1 MSSRQYAPAP
11 SPQDAVAVTPEEIL
25 DTVLDTVIFVDH
37 AWCVLYLND
46 MAAQMFGC
54 STEQARLRPLWDLLP
69 DAGELEPELRE
80 TADLGR
86 TGRVEWHCPALQS
99 WFEIRI
105 YRSDRGRTLL
115 ITDITPRKEA
125 QEALRLS
132 EQRFRAALK
141 NAPIS
146 VYNQDRELR
155 YTWAH
160 NSPPGAPS
168 DAVLGRRAHEFLP
181 PDEAAALVALKRR
194 VLDSGTGARQDLSVH
209 IDGQPHYYDLTVEPL
224 RDATGE
230 VAGITC
236 AAADV
241 TPYRTAEERLR
252 KREAQLALA
261 QEVAGIGSWEWDI
274 ANNAIEWSAEYHRM
288 LGLRPGEVKPTYE
301 LFFDLVL
308 PEDRARVRRRVRQ
321 AIESGRDYRQEYRMR
336 RKDGAV
342 RLLQGRAKVVYDA
355 GGRPARLVGTCQD
368 ITERRQAEEAL
379 RDSEER
385 YRRLVELSPDALFV
399 VTGGH
404 VAYANQASLQ
414 LFGVP
419 SAADLLGRSPL
430 EFVEPNARA
439 EVARKLQRVLKS
451 GQSIEPAEVQWQRAD
466 GVLMELEVA
475 AAPLPWDGSDGV
487 QVILH
492 DITERKR
499 SQRALAEADRRKD
512 EFIAMLAH
520 ELRNP
525 MAPIRN
531 AAHLL
536 RASRMVKESERRWS
550 VDVIER
556 QVEHMSR
563 LVDDLLDV
571 ARITRGHIELKKRE
585 VDVSFIIEAALETA
599 CPDIEA
605 RQHELQVGLP
615 PEALRLHADP
625 ERLTQVV
632 ANLLQNAAKYT
643 DPGGRIT
650 LSVEAQPKEVQIRV
664 RDNGMG
670 IDSEALTSIFEPF
683 SQSEQSLARSRGGLG
698 LGLTLV
704 HRLVQLHGGAVNA
717 SSSGPGQGSEF
728 IVRLPH
734 PDDSA
739 PEAQGDGGPGAEAG
753 KRRVLVVEDNEDV
766 ARSFALLLNAMGHE
780 VKTAT
785 SGAEGLKAAPEF
797 KPQVVFLD
805 IGLPDMDG
813 YEVARRL
820 RSSYSS
826 GDLLLVALTGYGQ
839 RENDTRA
846 RDAGFDHYL
855 LKPGDMETIER
866 LLGGG

>member
-11 SPQDAVAVTPEEIL
+11 PSEDAVAVTPEEIL
-25 DTVLDTVIFVDH
+25 DTVLDTFIFVDH

-46 MAAQMFGC
+46 MATQVFGC
-54 STEQARLRPLWDLLP
+54 KAEQVHLQPLWEILP
-69 DAGELEPELRE
+69 GAHELEPQLRQA
-80 TADLGR
+80 ADLGR
-86 TGRVEWHCPALQS
+86 AGRVEWHCPSLQS

-105 YRSDRGRTLL
+105 YRSQRGRALL

-125 QEALRLS
+125 QDSLRQS

-141 NAPIS
+141 HAPIS
-146 VYNQDRELR
+146 VYNQDHELR
-155 YTWAH
+155 YTWTH

-168 DAVLGRRAHEFLP
+168 EAILGQRPVDILP
-181 PDEAAALVALKRR
+181 PEEAAELNALKRE
-194 VLDSGTGARQDLSVH
+194 VMESGVGARRDLRVREG
-209 IDGQPHYYDLTVEPL
+209 DDFRYFDLTVEPL
-224 RDATGE
+224 RNA
-230 VAGITC
+230 AGQVVGVTC

-252 KREAQLALA
+252 RREAQLALA

-274 ANNAIEWSAEYHRM
+274 ANNTIEWSAEHYRL
-288 LGLRPGEVKPTYE
+288 LGLRPGEVQPTYE
-301 LFFDLVL
+301 LFFDLLL
-308 PEDRARVRRRVRQ
+308 PTDRARVKRRVRQ
-321 AIESGRDYRQEYRMR
+321 ALESGRDYRQEYHVR
-336 RKDGAV
+336 RTDGAV
-342 RLLQGRAKVVYDA
+342 RLLQGRAKVVHDA
-355 GGRPARLVGTCQD
+355 EGRPTRLVGTCQD
-368 ITERRQAEEAL
+368 ITERREAEEAL

-414 LFGVP
+414 LFGV
-419 SAADLLGRSPL
+419 AGEADLLGRSPL
-430 EFVEPNARA
+430 EFVEPSARA
-439 EVARKLQRVLKS
+439 EVARKLQTVLKS
-451 GQSIEPAEVQWQRAD
+451 GRPVGPAEVHWQRAD
-466 GVLMELEVA
+466 GVPMELEVA
-475 AAPLPWDGSDGV
+475 AAPLPWEGADGI

-499 SQRALAEADRRKD
+499 TQRALAEADRRKD

-536 RASRMVKESERRWS
+536 RASRTVKESERRWS

-556 QVEHMSR
+556 QVGHMSR

-571 ARITRGHIELKKRE
+571 ARITRGHIELKKRD
-585 VDVSFIIEAALETA
+585 VDVSFIVEAALETA
-599 CPDIEA
+599 RSDIEA
-605 RQHELQVGLP
+605 RRHELQVELP
-615 PEALRLHADP
+615 QTPLRLYADP
-625 ERLTQVV
+625 ERMTQVV

-650 LSVEAQPKEVQIRV
+650 LNIEQHPGEVQIRV

-670 IDSEALTSIFEPF
+670 ISREALGNIFEPF
-683 SQSEQSLARSRGGLG
+683 IQSEQSLARSRGGLG

-704 HRLVQLHGGAVNA
+704 RRLVQLHGGSVHA
-717 SSSGPGQGSEF
+717 SSAGPGQGSEF
-728 IVRLPH
+728 TLRLPH
-734 PDDSA
+734 PDDNTPRA
-739 PEAQGDGGPGAEAG
+739 EGDGTAVAGAG

-797 KPQVVFLD
+797 IPQVVFLD

-820 RSSYSS
+820 RSMYPR
-826 GDLLLVALTGYGQ
+826 GELLLVALTGYGQ

-846 RDAGFDHYL
+846 HDAGFDHYL
-855 LKPGDMETIER
+855 LKPGDMDTIER